1 MTECSPNVVSFPQPG
16 SASALDEV
24 LRRGARELLSQAI
37 EQEVVDY
44 LTARQGLVDANGRR
58 LVVRN
63 GYLPARE
70 LQTPLG
76 SLPVQQPRVRDRREA
91 SEREVFRSQLLPPY
105 LRRTKSIE
113 ELIPWL
119 YLKGVSTGDFSEALQ
134 ALLGTDAAGLSASTV
149 TRLKASWEKD
159 FEAWSR
165 RSLRTKNYVYLWAD
179 GVYFNIRLESA
190 ENRRQCILVLIG
202 ATAEGRKEVVAV
214 VDGVR
219 ESEASWREILL
230 DLKHRGLETPPK
242 LAIGDGAM
250 GFWAALSK
258 VYPTTRHQRCWVH
271 KTANVLNH
279 FPKSVQP
286 RAKAKLQAI
295 WMAETRRE
303 AFVAFDAF
311 LETYEAKYPRATACL
326 TKDRDE
332 LLAFYDFPAEHWRHL
347 RTSNPIES
355 TFATV
360 RLRTQKTKGSGSRIA
375 GLTMVHRLCLSAQK
389 RWRALNGAQL
399 LADVVEGTRFLD
411 GIKQAA

>member
-1 MTECSPNVVSFPQPG
+1 MTECSPKVVSFPQE
-16 SASALDEV
+16 SAPNPLEEV
-24 LRRGARELLSQAI
+24 LRQGAQQLLRHAI
-37 EQEVVDY
+37 EQEVAEY
-44 LTARQGLVDANGRR
+44 LAAREDLLDAEGRR
-58 LVVRN
+58 QVVRN

-70 LQTPLG
+70 IQTPLG
-76 SLPVQQPRVRDRREA
+76 GLPVQQPRVRDRREA
-91 SEREVFRSQLLPPY
+91 GEREVFRSQLLPPY

-134 ALLGTDAAGLSASTV
+134 ALLGVDAAGLSATTI
-149 TRLKASWEKD
+149 TRLKAGWQQD

-179 GVYFNIRLESA
+179 GVYFNVRLESP
-190 ENRRQCILVLIG
+190 ENQRQCILVLIG
-202 ATAEGRKEVVAV
+202 ATAEGRKELVAV

-230 DLKHRGLETPPK
+230 DLKHRGLEIPPK

-271 KTANVLNH
+271 KTSNLLNC
-279 FPKSVQP
+279 FPKAVQP
-286 RAKAKLQAI
+286 RAKQKIQAI
-295 WMAETRRE
+295 WMAETQ
-303 AFVAFDAF
+303 ADALKAFDAF
-311 LETYEAKYPRATACL
+311 VETYEAKYPKATASL
-326 TKDRDE
+326 EKDRDA
-332 LLAFYDFPAEHWRHL
+332 LLAFYDFPAEHWRHI

-375 GLTMVHRLCLSAQK
+375 CLTMVHRLCLSAQK
-389 RWRALNGAQL
+389 KWRALNGAQL
-399 LADVVEGTRFLD
+399 LADVVQGTRFQD